1 MNEERRL
8 LLALLAAHFHRGQSD
23 TRRLV
28 GEPRPHGLLDHIA
41 LEEVVARRSSQS
53 SQRFISHLRL
63 LVG

>member
-8 LLALLAAHFHRGQSD
+8 LLALLAAHFHRGESY
-23 TRRLV
+23 RWRLIT
-28 GEPRPHGLLDHIA
+28 EATAHGLLHDVP